1 MRRTPGSDS
10 DLPLLAVTMG
20 DPAGV
25 GPEVALKAL
34 VRVRRERLRAAFLL
48 VGSMERFGEVA
59 RRLRIRLPLEP
70 IRHPSQLKVSAAG
83 VPVLDL
89 GGPRSPR
96 WGRLS
101 AACGEAA
108 VRYVKVAGLM
118 AREGVVDGLVTAPLN
133 KEAIH
138 RAGHDFPGHTEL
150 LAQLAGTRRFAMMM
164 AGGPFRIVLLTIHT
178 SLRRAIEGVTKKAVL
193 DKLGL
198 TVESLRERFGIR
210 RPRVAVAGLNPHA
223 GENGAFGS
231 EEIRVLGPAVKEARR
246 RGWDVTG
253 PHPPDTL
260 FHWVSKGRF
269 DAVLALYHDQGLIPF
284 KLAVF
289 DEGVN
294 VTLGLPFVRTSPDHG
309 TAFDIAGKGIA
320 DPSSMAAALRL
331 AVRMARPGSG
341 A

>member
-1 MRRTPGSDS
+1 
-10 DLPLLAVTMG
+10 MG

-25 GPEVALKAL
+25 GPEVALRAL
-34 VRVRRERLRAAFLL
+34 VRVRQERLRASFLL
-48 VGSMERFGEVA
+48 VGSFDRFREVSH
-59 RRLRIRLPLEP
+59 RLRIPLPLEP
-70 IRHPSQLKVSAAG
+70 LRHPRQLAFRTRG

-89 GGPRSPR
+89 GGPRKAP
-96 WGRLS
+96 WGRVS
-101 AACGEAA
+101 AACGAAA

-118 AREGVVDGLVTAPLN
+118 AREGVLDGLVTAPLN

-138 RAGHDFPGHTEL
+138 RAGCDFPGHTEM
-150 LAQLAGTRRFAMMM
+150 LASLAGTKRFAMMM

-178 SLRRAIEGVTKKAVL
+178 SLRDAIRGVTRTGVL
-193 DKLGL
+193 DRLDL
-198 TVESLRERFGIR
+198 TVRSLREQFGIR
-210 RPRVAVAGLNPHA
+210 RPRIAVAGLNPHA
-223 GENGAFGS
+223 GENGAFGR
-231 EEIRVLGPAVKEARR
+231 EEIRILAPAVREARR

-260 FHWVSKGRF
+260 FHWAAKGRF

-309 TAFDIAGKGIA
+309 TAFDIAGKGKA

-331 AVRMARPGSG
+331 AVRMVRGVGP
-341 A
+341 

>member
-1 MRRTPGSDS
+1 
-10 DLPLLAVTMG
+10 MG

-25 GPEVALKAL
+25 GPEVSLKAL
-34 VRVRRERLRAAFLL
+34 ARVRREGLRASFLL
-48 VGSMERFGEVA
+48 VGSYDHWSRTA
-59 RRLRIRLPLEP
+59 RRLRIALPLRP
-70 IRHPSQLKVSAAG
+70 LSHPRQLGRGGRG

-89 GGPRSPR
+89 SGPATVRM
-96 WGRLS
+96 GRVS

-108 VRYVKVAGLM
+108 VRYVKVAGLL

-150 LAQLAGTRRFAMMM
+150 LADLARVRRFAMMM

-178 SLRRAIEGVTKKAVL
+178 SLRDALRGVTRSAVL
-193 DKLGL
+193 DKLDL
-198 TVESLRERFGIR
+198 TVTSLRERFGLR

-223 GENGAFGS
+223 GENGAFGR
-231 EEIRVLGPAVKEARR
+231 EEIRILAPAVREARR

-260 FHWVSKGRF
+260 FHWASKGRF

-284 KLAVF
+284 KLAAF

-309 TAFDIAGKGIA
+309 TAFDIAGKGRA
-320 DPSSMAAALRL
+320 DPSSMASALRL
-331 AVRMARPGSG
+331 AARMASS